1 MILHWRKCHFGC
13 DFTLCFLSVIRS
25 TISFTHSSHHDI
37 PGLQALRKN
46 RAWNWRLR
54 FLRWGVKIGPPSLRC
69 MWVALTQKNLT
80 YIVDII
86 IPFLLPPLSQTLLF
100 FLSLLPSLLFLSLLP
115 LYPFF
120 LPSSFLT
127 PFSIPFSFFLL
138 SPTAKLFSGK
148 DMVSDNLEGHDDMV
162 IFLVWWAQIKTDT
175 NIHNEWKRNQP
186 GEVEGEEAEERG
198 DRFCY

>member
-13 DFTLCFLSVIRS
+13 AFTLCFLSVTRS

-37 PGLQALRKN
+37 PGLQELRKN

-54 FLRWGVKIGPPSLRC
+54 LLRWGVKIGPPSLRC
-69 MWVALTQKNLT
+69 MWMALTQKNLT
-80 YIVDII
+80 HIVDII
-86 IPFLLPPLSQTLLF
+86 LPFLLPRLSQTPLF
-100 FLSLLPSLLFLSLLP
+100 FPSFLPSLLFLSLFP

-127 PFSIPFSFFLL
+127 LFSIPFSFFPL

-148 DMVSDNLEGHDDMV
+148 DMGSDNLEGHDDMV
-162 IFLVWWAQIKTDT
+162 IFLFWWEQIEMGT
-175 NIHNEWKRNQP
+175 NTHHE
-186 GEVEGEEAEERG
+186 
-198 DRFCY
+198 